1 MSIAAGQRALLRA
14 DGTQGNLDLRNRKQ
28 EEFKG
33 SSEILQVS
41 CEKLGTA
48 TRGTVQHA
56 QMVRPRLATSP
67 NFKKEQYSVMAVS
80 KIERYTPHED

>member
-1 MSIAAGQRALLRA
+1 MSIAAEQRALLRA

-56 QMVRPRLATSP
+56 QMARPRLATS